1 MSTNLNHPS
10 EDKDRFYG
18 LLENPRISLLQRLL
32 LDGGRCFGLKY
43 YLQKYD
49 FKNVIDIGCG
59 TGENSTIFNNR
70 YTGIDDSIKR
80 IEFAQRKY
88 PKQKFINL
96 DARYLEYP
104 DNSFDAGLI
113 IDTSHHLNDKN
124 FIEILSKLKNIC
136 SEYIVVSDP
145 ILFDEQTKLSKIF
158 YNLDRG
164 KNFRSQKNLVNIFS
178 TSAKVVSGYLFFIIG
193 NILTII
199 LLIDERS
206 NNWFSEVL
214 FDSIKVFISDSISE
228 IISFN
233 LPKFIYSMIILN

>member
-1 MSTNLNHPS
+1 MSTNLNPSS

-32 LDGGRCFGLKY
+32 LDGGRCCGLKY

-164 KNFRSQKNLVNIFS
+164 KNFRNEKSIVNIFDQIDGFKLLNIYNYF
-178 TSAKVVSGYLFFIIG
+178 TFPLKMEYLT
-193 NILTII
+193 N
-199 LLIDERS
+199 
-206 NNWFSEVL
+206 
-214 FDSIKVFISDSISE
+214 
-228 IISFN
+228 
-233 LPKFIYSMIILN
+233 

>member
-88 PKQKFINL
+88 PKKKFINL

-164 KNFRSQKNLVNIFS
+164 KNFRNEKSIVNIFDQIDGFKLLNIYNYF
-178 TSAKVVSGYLFFIIG
+178 TFPLKMEYLT
-193 NILTII
+193 N
-199 LLIDERS
+199 
-206 NNWFSEVL
+206 
-214 FDSIKVFISDSISE
+214 
-228 IISFN
+228 
-233 LPKFIYSMIILN
+233 

>member
-70 YTGIDDSIKR
+70 YTEIDDSIKR

-88 PKQKFINL
+88 FKHKSINI

-104 DNSFDAGLI
+104 DNSFDAVII
-113 IDTSHHLNDKN
+113 IDISYHPNDKN
-124 FIEILSKLKNIC
+124 IIEIFSKH
-136 SEYIVVSDP
+136 
-145 ILFDEQTKLSKIF
+145 
-158 YNLDRG
+158 
-164 KNFRSQKNLVNIFS
+164 
-178 TSAKVVSGYLFFIIG
+178 
-193 NILTII
+193 
-199 LLIDERS
+199 
-206 NNWFSEVL
+206 
-214 FDSIKVFISDSISE
+214 
-228 IISFN
+228 
-233 LPKFIYSMIILN
+233 

>member
-43 YLQKYD
+43 YLQKFD

-104 DNSFDAGLI
+104 VNSFDAGLI

-164 KNFRSQKNLVNIFS
+164 KNFRNEKSIVNIFDQIDGF
-178 TSAKVVSGYLFFIIG
+178 KLL
-193 NILTII
+193 NIYNYFTFP
-199 LLIDERS
+199 LIYKHAI
-206 NNWFSEVL
+206 FL
-214 FDSIKVFISDSISE
+214 IKI
-228 IISFN
+228 N
-233 LPKFIYSMIILN
+233 K

>member
-80 IEFAQRKY
+80 IEYVQRKY
-88 PKQKFINL
+88 PKQKYINL

-104 DNSFDAGLI
+104 A
-113 IDTSHHLNDKN
+113 
-124 FIEILSKLKNIC
+124 
-136 SEYIVVSDP
+136 
-145 ILFDEQTKLSKIF
+145 
-158 YNLDRG
+158 
-164 KNFRSQKNLVNIFS
+164 
-178 TSAKVVSGYLFFIIG
+178 
-193 NILTII
+193 
-199 LLIDERS
+199 
-206 NNWFSEVL
+206 
-214 FDSIKVFISDSISE
+214 
-228 IISFN
+228 
-233 LPKFIYSMIILN
+233 